1 MDQDE
6 QIHSW
11 TLFHISKIER
21 ANAIWTFLNFESSM
35 ILMYLVENEP
45 IFAHFQLKNV
55 QMALSPSILEIWKN
69 VQLYICSSWSTEFKY
84 FILGSARAFPRAA
97 RARWMSQKSE
107 KSEFSKKCIFALA
120 RSARASA
127 RVNIWCALMY
137 SPDPGDIF
145 WLLDCYSSF
154 KIGENRIWWNLVKN
168 RIFVEKNWFF
178 FEIFRN
184 FRKWANFMQIYFH
197 QFLS

>member
-1 MDQDE
+1 
-6 QIHSW
+6 
-11 TLFHISKIER
+11 
-21 ANAIWTFLNFESSM
+21 M

-55 QMALSPSILEIWKN
+55 QMALAPSILEIWKS

-127 RVNIWCALMY
+127 RVNIWCAPMY
-137 SPDPGDIF
+137 SPDPGDAF
-145 WLLDCYSSF
+145 WLLDCYSSS
-154 KIGENRIWWNLVKN
+154 KIGENRFAWSWLIFENFEKFQKKSIFFNKN
-168 RIFVEKNWFF
+168 SIFDKISSNS
-178 FEIFRN
+178 IFTN
-184 FRKWANFMQIYFH
+184 F
-197 QFLS
+197 